1 MAFVVKFWSI
11 CVLLALGIALGFGA
25 GLGTAIYIRVS
36 YITRSLLLEC
46 SLHLAADVAQLVSYD
61 ANVVRSAS

>member
-1 MAFVVKFWSI
+1 VAPTGRSSVAFVIKFWSI

-36 YITRSLLLEC
+36 WPLLFVFGDY
-46 SLHLAADVAQLVSYD
+46 S
-61 ANVVRSAS
+61 

>member
-36 YITRSLLLEC
+36 WPLLFAFGDF
-46 SLHLAADVAQLVSYD
+46 S
-61 ANVVRSAS
+61 